1 MEKKINIDKLLIIV
15 NNLKNNLQQKYIN
28 VHINVQIIQ

>member
-28 VHINVQIIQ
+28 VYINI

>member
-1 MEKKINIDKLLIIV
+1 MEKKINIDKLLIVV

-28 VHINVQIIQ
+28 VYINI